1 MNQLSFTALMVATLL
16 VAASILFIPAKKY
29 RWIPLLGISL
39 LFYWWVSGPKLI
51 LLALYSLFIFGA
63 GLLIGNLGKEKKR
76 HFMVVLLVTGSLL
89 PLIFSK
95 LLPLFPILR
104 DNIFFAE
111 RIEYVLATGTVELIG
126 ISFFVFNA
134 ISYLVDIRRG
144 YIEPTTNFFLLLL
157 YLVFY
162 PVIYSGPLH
171 RAKELMRQ
179 FLNNIHFSIE
189 NGRLAFRLLLMG
201 FFKNLVLAPR
211 ISYITHE
218 LERNGTGLYV
228 VLQGFCFFF
237 YLYCVFSS
245 YVDIAK
251 GIGKIMGIS
260 IAENFRNR
268 VYASS
273 SRQQFWQGWHMTLNN
288 WFRDYVFFP
297 LAKKR
302 RTRQWMR
309 ICTLVTFILIGLWH
323 GLSFKFALWG
333 VLNGCWIIAEQEWK
347 GKIDFIPAKYKR
359 WAGILYHLSIAS
371 FLALLFSSSS
381 VLTTLDRLFSPT
393 GILNGIP
400 PKTIFIQL
408 LISAAMFAAMDWL
421 YRKAGD
427 KHVEVWLGTRGPWF
441 RWSIYIVLLF
451 SILLLGQEWVF
462 DNYYFQF

>member
-1 MNQLSFTALMVATLL
+1 MNQLSFTALIVATLL
-16 VAASILFIPAKKY
+16 VVICVLFISKKN
-29 RWIPLLGISL
+29 RWIPLLVISL
-39 LFYWWVSGPKLI
+39 LFYWWVSGPKL
-51 LLALYSLFIFGA
+51 LLLVVYSLFIFGA
-63 GLLIGNLGKEKKR
+63 GILIGNFKKEKKR
-76 HFMVVLLVTGSLL
+76 HLIVVLLVTGSLL

-95 LLPLFPILR
+95 LLPLFPFLR

-111 RIEYVLATGTVELIG
+111 RIEHVVNTSTVELMG

-144 YIEPTTNFFLLLL
+144 FIKPSSNYFLLLL

-162 PVIYSGPLH
+162 PVIYAGPLH
-171 RAKELMRQ
+171 RAKDLLKQ
-179 FLNNIHFSIE
+179 FGNNIHFSIA
-189 NGRLAFRLLLMG
+189 NGQLAFRLLLIG

-211 ISYITHE
+211 ISSIINE
-218 LERNGTGLYV
+218 LERSATGLYV
-228 VLQGFCFFF
+228 IVQGFCFFF

-245 YVDIAK
+245 YVDIAR

-260 IAENFRNR
+260 VAGNFRNR

-302 RTRQWMR
+302 RSKQWMKL
-309 ICTLVTFILIGLWH
+309 CTIVTFILIGLWH

-333 VLNGCWIIAEQEWK
+333 LLNGCWIIAEQEWK
-347 GKIDFIPAKYKR
+347 RKIIFIPPQHKR
-359 WAGILYHLSIAS
+359 WAGILYHLFIAS
-371 FLALLFSSSS
+371 FLALLFSTSS
-381 VLTTLDRLFSPT
+381 VFTTLDRLFSPT
-393 GILNGIP
+393 GILNGISAR
-400 PKTIFIQL
+400 TIFLQL
-408 LISAAMFAAMDWL
+408 LVNAAMFLGIDWL

-427 KHVEVWLGTRGPWF
+427 LQVEVWLGTRASWF
-441 RWSIYIVLLF
+441 RWSVYIALLF
-451 SILLLGQEWVF
+451 GILLLGQEWVF